1 MSWDNALKQLDKT
14 GVVEFGIHQMNEKI
28 GSPKWRRHKGG
39 SQTRFQSVR
48 AALFSP
54 DKGAKVACL
63 GKSSYAR
70 DRYSKDDSSVV
81 PYVAAW
87 LKGEPLAFLA
97 RAGATAPEV
106 TLVPSEGIAS
116 IVAENHANL
125 LSQLAK
131 LFGEGAEIHGVRHLG
146 EASVLVV

>member
-1 MSWDNALKQLDKT
+1 MSWDSAMKQLDKP

-39 SQTRFQSVR
+39 SQSRFKSVR
-48 AALFSP
+48 SALFSS
-54 DKGAKVACL
+54 DKGARVACL
-63 GKSSYAR
+63 GKSAYAR
-70 DRYSKDDSSVV
+70 DRYSQGDSSVV

-125 LSQLAK
+125 LAQLAK

-146 EASVLVV
+146 EDSVLVV